1 MLLMMMI
8 FAGLVATATQYRD
21 LPVGRALH
29 ESLIERPSVWLT
41 TARLRRIVIM
51 LVLMFAVALVWAE
64 IAPVLAAFEF
74 SPVLWFADMAL
85 YMDAVLL
92 AAVAFAAVQARTVGK
107 FLLAKLRG
115 GTISPVRRPRARSSG
130 PRRAKRPSPAND
142 DAPGWAA
149 PLAA

>member
-1 MLLMMMI
+1 MMMF
-8 FAGLVATATQYRD
+8 FAGLVATATRNRD

-29 ESLIERPSVWLT
+29 KSLIERPAAWLT
-41 TARLRRIVIM
+41 TARLRRIIIM
-51 LVLMFAVALVWAE
+51 LVLVFAVVLVWAE

-74 SPVLWFADMAL
+74 SPLLWFADMAL
-85 YMDAVLL
+85 YLDALLL
-92 AAVAFAAVQARTVGK
+92 AAVAIAAVQARAVGK

-115 GTISPVRRPRARSSG
+115 GISRRARRPRARSSG
-130 PRRAKRPSPAND
+130 QRRAKRPPPAND